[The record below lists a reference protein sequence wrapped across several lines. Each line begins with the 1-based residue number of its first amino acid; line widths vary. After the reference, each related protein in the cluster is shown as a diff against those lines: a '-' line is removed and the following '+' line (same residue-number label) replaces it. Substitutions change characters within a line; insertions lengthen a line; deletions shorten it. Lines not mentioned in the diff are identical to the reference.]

1 MATSI
6 TLPKKPKTGKVGY
19 LTAIINTIKK
29 NYKAGI
35 TDSKK
40 TAKYQK
46 DLAQKKEQL
55 AAALEEASRMTN
67 QKKMSLG
74 NKLKIGAGIT
84 TGGGAG
90 KIVYDVANKD
100 FPTMNKGGVVK
111 KKSYKNGGVVIIDKS
126 GSSHY
131 KSKGNSKAI
140 AKKYF
145 KGTF

>member
-6 TLPKKPKTGKVGY
+6 TLPKKPKTGKVSY
-19 LTAIINTIKK
+19 LKAIIDTIKK

-40 TAKYQK
+40 TAKY
-46 DLAQKKEQL
+46 
-55 AAALEEASRMTN
+55 
-67 QKKMSLG
+67 
-74 NKLKIGAGIT
+74 
-84 TGGGAG
+84 
-90 KIVYDVANKD
+90 DVATKE